1 MSKKMMIRI
10 LKINFSQNFWAGCS
24 PAAIRKMPLQ
34 VGGPRVSS
42 GEGPYWLY
50 KYMPL

>member
-1 MSKKMMIRI
+1 MSTKIMIQI

-24 PAAIRKMPLQ
+24 PAAIINMPLL

-42 GEGPYWLY
+42 CEGSYRLY
-50 KYMPL
+50 TPL